1 MINRRKTIYISS
13 WSIIEDY
20 LFSFDI
26 YHNGRGSEIRSIEEK
41 EDYLLSDEIRPGG
54 LEDNLLTDKLPIWW
68 NYHRLSSNLVIA
80 ICYQTIFSSWRGSCI
95 VGNVSLRKSESD
107 EEEMWANLRRPLC
120 CRLTYGEDF
129 SEIKPSGHI
138 YDI

>member
-1 MINRRKTIYISS
+1 MMKRRKSVYISS

-54 LEDNLLTDKLPIWW
+54 LEDNLLTDKLPI
-68 NYHRLSSNLVIA
+68 
-80 ICYQTIFSSWRGSCI
+80 
-95 VGNVSLRKSESD
+95 
-107 EEEMWANLRRPLC
+107 
-120 CRLTYGEDF
+120 
-129 SEIKPSGHI
+129 
-138 YDI
+138 